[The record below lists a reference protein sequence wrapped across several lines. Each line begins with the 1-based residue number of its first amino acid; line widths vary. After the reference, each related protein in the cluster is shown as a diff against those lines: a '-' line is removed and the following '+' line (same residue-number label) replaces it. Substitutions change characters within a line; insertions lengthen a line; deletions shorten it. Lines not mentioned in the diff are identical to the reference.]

1 MSDAAPAPE
10 AKRPGWV
17 LWLPLALFFGFF
29 VLVMFGLLRPADREV
44 ASTFIGKPLPQ
55 FDLRAAV
62 PERPGLKTAEMATG
76 KPKLLNVFA
85 SWCIP
90 CAAEAPQLA
99 ALAQQG
105 VEIDGVAIRDRQ
117 EDVQRFL
124 SQYGNPFARIGADD
138 ISAVQL
144 AIGSSGV
151 PETFVI
157 DGNGVIRHQHIGDIR
172 AEDIPKI
179 LDKLREAEG

>member
-1 MSDAAPAPE
+1 VNDAAP
-10 AKRPGWV
+10 KRSGLW
-17 LWLPLALFFGFF
+17 LWLPLGLFFGFF
-29 VLVMFGLLRPADREV
+29 VLVMFGLFRPADREV
-44 ASTFIGKPLPQ
+44 ASAFIGKPLPQ
-55 FDLRAAV
+55 FDLRPAV
-62 PERPGLKTAEMATG
+62 PERPGLRTADMASG
-76 KPKLLNVFA
+76 KPRLLNVFA

-105 VEIDGVAIRDRQ
+105 IEIDGVAIRDRQ

-124 SQYGNPFARIGADD
+124 GQYGNPFVRIGADD
-138 ISAVQL
+138 VSAVQL

-157 DGNGVIRHQHIGDIR
+157 DGKGVIRHQHIGDIR
-172 AEDIPKI
+172 AEDIPVI
-179 LDKLREAEG
+179 LEKLKEAEG